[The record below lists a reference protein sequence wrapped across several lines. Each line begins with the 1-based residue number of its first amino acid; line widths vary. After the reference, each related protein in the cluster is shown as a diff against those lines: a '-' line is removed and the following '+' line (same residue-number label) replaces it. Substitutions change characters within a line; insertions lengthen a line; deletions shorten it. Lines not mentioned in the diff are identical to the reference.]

1 MSRSSSSKSSAAAAK
16 PPSSDSWFVKAFET
30 YYDPT
35 ENSIGPEGIEK
46 LCKAMDVDPSDVKV
60 LVLAW
65 LLRASQM
72 GYFSREEW
80 MSGAPILAV
89 ATSPET
95 LLERLG
101 AVEAS
106 TRRSSEKLRDLHNF
120 THVFCR
126 TEGRK
131 KVIAHESAIHMLKLL
146 HADAFPDHV
155 PRLCEFLEQHE
166 TSTKRAPARRQ
177 PRAHRSL
184 PPSSFP
190 CPLPCSLH
198 NPWFLSLSRL
208 WRARVQVACL
218 LTSGQ

>member
-1 MSRSSSSKSSAAAAK
+1 MRAGFMSRSKSSSSAAAKA
-16 PPSSDSWFVKAFET
+16 PSPDAWFVKAFET

-35 ENSIGPEGIEK
+35 ENSIGPEGVEK
-46 LCKAMDVDPSDVKV
+46 LCKAMDVDPGDVKV

-95 LLERLG
+95 LLERLE

-131 KVIAHESAIHMLKLL
+131 KVIAHESAIHMLNLL
-146 HADAFPDHV
+146 HADAHPDHIT
-155 PRLCEFLEQHE
+155 RLCEFLMQHE
-166 TSTKRAPARRQ
+166 TSTKRMHARPPAPPPPASPPPQAPA
-177 PRAHRSL
+177 
-184 PPSSFP
+184 PSSHMP
-190 CPLPCSLH
+190 TACWPP
-198 NPWFLSLSRL
+198 P
-208 WRARVQVACL
+208 AR
-218 LTSGQ
+218 